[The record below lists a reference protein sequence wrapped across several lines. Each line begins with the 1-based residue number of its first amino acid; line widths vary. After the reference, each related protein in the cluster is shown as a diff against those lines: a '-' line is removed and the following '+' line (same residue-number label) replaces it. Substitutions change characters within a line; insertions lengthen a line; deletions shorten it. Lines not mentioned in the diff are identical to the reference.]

1 MLDKLKNM
9 VKKKKKNKDQEH
21 IENQETN
28 GTAQEEILTE
38 SAEGVEESGDSS
50 VVEEGDMVPREE
62 LSLLNDKFLRLLAEF
77 ENYKRRTAKEK
88 LELKKTASRDIVSD
102 LLDVLDDFDRASK
115 SVPEEMKG
123 NSTIEGFQLVHH
135 KLLRTLTNK
144 GLQEMESTGVNFD
157 ADLHEAITEIPA
169 PDDSLKGKV
178 IDTVE
183 KGYLLNDVIIRYAKV
198 VVGK

>member
-144 GLQEMESTGVNFD
+144 GLQEMESTGVDFD

>member
-1 MLDKLKNM
+1 M

-21 IENQETN
+21 IENQEIN
-28 GTAQEEILTE
+28 GTTQEEILTE
-38 SAEGVEESGDSS
+38 SSEDADQSADPSADGEGE
-50 VVEEGDMVPREE
+50 MVPREE

-123 NSTIEGFQLVHH
+123 NSTIEGFQLVQN
-135 KLLRTLTNK
+135 KLLRILTNK
-144 GLQEMESTGVNFD
+144 GLQEMESSGVDFN

-169 PDDSLKGKV
+169 PDESMKGKV
-178 IDTVE
+178 VDTVE

>member
-28 GTAQEEILTE
+28 GTAQEEILME

-88 LELKKTASRDIVSD
+88 LELKKTASRDIVAD

-144 GLQEMESTGVNFD
+144 GLQEMESTGVDFD

>member
-1 MLDKLKNM
+1 MLEKLKNM

-21 IENQETN
+21 IENQEIN
-28 GTAQEEILTE
+28 GTTQEEILTE
-38 SAEGVEESGDSS
+38 SSEDADQSADPSADGEGE
-50 VVEEGDMVPREE
+50 MVPREE

-123 NSTIEGFQLVHH
+123 NSTIEGFQLVQN
-135 KLLRTLTNK
+135 KLLRMLTNK
-144 GLQEMESTGVNFD
+144 GLQEMESTGVDFN

-169 PDDSLKGKV
+169 PDESMKGKV
-178 IDTVE
+178 VDTVE

>member
-28 GTAQEEILTE
+28 GAAQDEILTE

-62 LSLLNDKFLRLLAEF
+62 LSQLNDKFLRLLAEF

-144 GLQEMESTGVNFD
+144 GLQEMESTGVDFD
-157 ADLHEAITEIPA
+157 ADLHEAITEVPA

>member
-28 GTAQEEILTE
+28 GTAQEEILME

-144 GLQEMESTGVNFD
+144 GLQEMESTGVDFD